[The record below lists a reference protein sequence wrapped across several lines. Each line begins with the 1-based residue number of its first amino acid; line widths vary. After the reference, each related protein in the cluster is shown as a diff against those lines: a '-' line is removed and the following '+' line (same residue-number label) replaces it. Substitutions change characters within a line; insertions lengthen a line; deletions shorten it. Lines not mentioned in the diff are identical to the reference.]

1 MSSTFQPV
9 ENLQI
14 FCRFCD
20 KTSNVNLDRSI
31 AANGRTVDR
40 TSTFE
45 YLCPKCFKTVCFSG
59 NDLLEQKKP
68 DAEDASPRDYLPKE
82 HYFIGETI
90 LHKKWN
96 ERGLIIG
103 KDHGTPNRIHVN
115 FEKSGLKK
123 LIEGLK

>member
-1 MSSTFQPV
+1 MSSSFLPV

-20 KTSNVNLDRSI
+20 KISNVQLDRSI
-31 AANGRTVDR
+31 AENGRTVDR
-40 TSTFE
+40 NSTFE
-45 YLCPKCFKTVCFSG
+45 YLCAKCFKTVCFSG
-59 NDLLEQKKP
+59 NDLLEQKKS
-68 DAEDASPRDYLPKE
+68 ENEASVVREYLPKE
-82 HYFIGETI
+82 QYFIGETI

-96 ERGLIIG
+96 ERGLVIG
-103 KDHGTPNRIHVN
+103 KDLGTPKRIHVN